1 MAEYHNTK
9 EIVVTKGDPIIFK
22 NNTDVSFDVSAGIVF
37 HKSGLY
43 DVTVR
48 DKYVAV
54 SKIRSAYDSGSVLDE
69 QTAVKSQPQWIPC
82 SERLPEEKTDVLL
95 AFKNNMVVGFW
106 EDILNDGS
114 VVWYANSGD
123 GWLTQAEADYNDGIP
138 LAWMSLPEP
147 YKEEGE

>member
-1 MAEYHNTK
+1 MVIQVRLIDTDKIKIKPEYMHDICGSAMIRV
-9 EIVVTKGDPIIFK
+9 EDVARII
-22 NNTDVSFDVSAGIVF
+22 NDMPTI
-37 HKSGLY
+37 
-43 DVTVR
+43 T
-48 DKYVAV
+48 
-54 SKIRSAYDSGSVLDE
+54 
-69 QTAVKSQPQWIPC
+69 QPEWIPC

-138 LAWMSLPEP
+138 LAWKPLPEP
-147 YKEEGE
+147 YKDGTE